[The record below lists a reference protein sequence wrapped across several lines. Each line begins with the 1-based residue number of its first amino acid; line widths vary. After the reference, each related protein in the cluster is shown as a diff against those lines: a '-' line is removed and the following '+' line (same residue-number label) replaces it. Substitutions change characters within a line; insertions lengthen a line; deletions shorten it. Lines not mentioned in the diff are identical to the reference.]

1 MIRTGI
7 AYVAFAAAVVL
18 AAAQVTGG
26 FDRLSAALG
35 ASFVLIL
42 IGFSAQRVLVDII
55 AGFSMFT
62 EKWYS
67 VGDTI
72 AIPTMELQGVVED
85 VSLRRTKLRSLDGEI
100 INIHNSQIPA
110 VRVLPGGTKEFDVEL
125 VASNREAAEL
135 LVESVTSI
143 LPVGPTTFAQRPQV
157 HQIDELAPAL
167 VRLRIRA
174 AVAPGRE
181 WLVHGFYTDLL
192 KERADKHLI
201 VHGPVVLTVDEGADA
216 ELRARQRSDAL
227 GRRRLERRDRR
238 QQPVDLVGGVVVDDP
253 GADRAAV
260 LEPEPL
266 HHLHR
271 VVVALPHRDSPR
283 RRAAWPPRAVGNAVD
298 VERERRDASVHRRQ
312 PVERDVLRQ
321 AGEEALAEGALVRLD
336 RLPADRLDVL
346 DRGDEARRAARAAA
360 CRSRSDGRAAGRPRA
375 GPCTAATPRAA
386 PRGRRRS
393 PRCGPKNLYG
403 EQMRTSTPH
412 SATSI
417 GPCGP

>member
-1 MIRTGI
+1 MLTTLTIVLLFAAAWAVSRLSALVARKVLAWHDRHHHAPSGDLRAKIIELKRRETTVAVIRTGI

-26 FDRLSAALG
+26 IDRLSAALG
-35 ASFVLIL
+35 ASFALIL

-100 INIHNSQIPA
+100 ISIHNSQIPA

-125 VASNREAAEL
+125 VASNRDAAEL

-181 WLVHGFYTDLL
+181 WLVHGFYADLL

-201 VHGPVVLTVDEGADA
+201 VHGPVVLTVDEGAT
-216 ELRARQRSDAL
+216 RSF
-227 GRRRLERRDRR
+227 
-238 QQPVDLVGGVVVDDP
+238 
-253 GADRAAV
+253 
-260 LEPEPL
+260 
-266 HHLHR
+266 
-271 VVVALPHRDSPR
+271 
-283 RRAAWPPRAVGNAVD
+283 
-298 VERERRDASVHRRQ
+298 
-312 PVERDVLRQ
+312 
-321 AGEEALAEGALVRLD
+321 
-336 RLPADRLDVL
+336 
-346 DRGDEARRAARAAA
+346 ARA
-360 CRSRSDGRAAGRPRA
+360 S
-375 GPCTAATPRAA
+375 AATRWA
-386 PRGRRRS
+386 GV
-393 PRCGPKNLYG
+393 G
-403 EQMRTSTPH
+403 
-412 SATSI
+412 
-417 GPCGP
+417 